1 MTFYLRMVFLAT
13 VLLYTALAKLSFGV
27 PVRTL
32 LSSYLFVLLL
42 FAYRREF
49 LDTVKSHQLT
59 VLVFA
64 GLTVTGGLVTILN
77 GRGLDVVI
85 GHALSDLIQPFLI
98 LVCTLVLLRLAGVGF
113 VARVFVGSA
122 LLTGAVAL
130 LQFADIGP
138 AWRLR
143 DWLGVIQAEPADLLT
158 ADEKIRPMGV
168 SLTPIVY
175 SYHIASAYILLN
187 LLHRLGRV
195 SGSAYAVLV
204 LSMLAMAVA
213 NGTRSLVLG
222 ILAQEAL
229 FSIMRMRLQSLLWI
243 GVLAIAGMAGLA
255 LLEAIG
261 SRVATL
267 SDTSAASR
275 VVLYIYGL
283 RLAADHPF
291 GLGWGFQPGDLAWL
305 YWEHLSGFIN
315 SDGVFRLG
323 IHNAFLNFF
332 LTFGLFGV
340 AVIAFAIYVKPRK
353 FGILAMCSTAYIVNT
368 LLHNDGLFVGD
379 SYYWFAFAVFVHL
392 YQPGWS
398 AIRTRAAPRALS
410 HPIHP

>member
-1 MTFYLRMVFLAT
+1 MKVYLRMAFLAT

-64 GLTVTGGLVTILN
+64 GLTATGGFLTILN

-98 LVCTLVLLRLAGVGF
+98 LICTLVLSRLAGVGF
-113 VARVFVGSA
+113 VARVLVGSA

-130 LQFADIGP
+130 LQFADVGI

-158 ADEKIRPMGV
+158 ADEKLRPMGI
-168 SLTPIVY
+168 SLTPIVF
-175 SYHIASAYILLN
+175 SYHIASAYIVLN
-187 LLHRLGRV
+187 LLHRQDRI
-195 SGSAYAVLV
+195 SGGTYAVFV
-204 LSMLAMAVA
+204 LSMLAMAAA

-222 ILAQEAL
+222 ILVHEML
-229 FSIMRMRLQSLLWI
+229 FSILRMRLLSLLWI
-243 GVLAIAGMAGLA
+243 GALAIAGMAGLA

-261 SRVATL
+261 SRIATL

-275 VVLYIYGL
+275 VVLYIYGF

-291 GLGWGFQPGDLAWL
+291 GLGWGFEPGDFAWL

-315 SDGVFRLG
+315 SEGIFRLG
-323 IHNAFLNFF
+323 IHNGFLNFF
-332 LTFGLFGV
+332 LTFGIFGA
-340 AVIAFAIYVKPRK
+340 AVIAFAVYVKPRK
-353 FGILAMCSTAYIVNT
+353 FVILAMGSTAYIMNAFF
-368 LLHNDGLFVGD
+368 HNDGLFVGD
-379 SYYWFAFAVFVHL
+379 SYYWFAFAIFLHL
-392 YQPGWS
+392 YQPGRS
-398 AIRTRAAPRALS
+398 AIRTGAAPRASS
-410 HPIHP
+410 HPVHP

>member
-1 MTFYLRMVFLAT
+1 MKFYLQMVFLAT

-42 FAYRREF
+42 LAYRREF

-64 GLTVTGGLVTILN
+64 GLAVTGGFVTILN

-98 LVCTLVLLRLAGVGF
+98 LICTLVLSRLAGVGF
-113 VARVFVGSA
+113 VTRVFVGSA

-130 LQFADIGP
+130 LQFADIGA

-158 ADEKIRPMGV
+158 ADEKVRPMGI

-175 SYHIASAYILLN
+175 SYHIASAYIVLN
-187 LLHRLGRV
+187 LLHRQDRV
-195 SGSAYAVLV
+195 SGGTYAVLV
-204 LSMLAMAVA
+204 LTMLAMAAA

-222 ILAQEAL
+222 ILVQEAL
-229 FSIMRMRLQSLLWI
+229 FSIVRMRFQSLLWI
-243 GVLAIAGMAGLA
+243 GVLGLAGMAGLV

-261 SRVATL
+261 SRIATL

-275 VVLYIYGL
+275 VVLYVYGL

-291 GLGWGFQPGDLAWL
+291 GLGWGYHPGDLAWL

-340 AVIAFAIYVKPRK
+340 AVIAFAVYVKPRK
-353 FGILAMCSTAYIVNT
+353 FAILVMCSTAYMVNAF
-368 LLHNDGLFVGD
+368 LHNDGLFVGD
-379 SYYWFAFAVFVHL
+379 SFYWFAFAVLIHL
-392 YQPGWS
+392 YQPS
-398 AIRTRAAPRALS
+398 VIRTEAARRASSLPV
-410 HPIHP
+410 HP

>member
-1 MTFYLRMVFLAT
+1 
-13 VLLYTALAKLSFGV
+13 
-27 PVRTL
+27 
-32 LSSYLFVLLL
+32 
-42 FAYRREF
+42 
-49 LDTVKSHQLT
+49 
-59 VLVFA
+59 
-64 GLTVTGGLVTILN
+64 
-77 GRGLDVVI
+77 
-85 GHALSDLIQPFLI
+85 
-98 LVCTLVLLRLAGVGF
+98 
-113 VARVFVGSA
+113 
-122 LLTGAVAL
+122 
-130 LQFADIGP
+130 
-138 AWRLR
+138 
-143 DWLGVIQAEPADLLT
+143 
-158 ADEKIRPMGV
+158 
-168 SLTPIVY
+168 
-175 SYHIASAYILLN
+175 
-187 LLHRLGRV
+187 
-195 SGSAYAVLV
+195 
-204 LSMLAMAVA
+204 MAAA

-353 FGILAMCSTAYIVNT
+353 FAILAMCSTAYIVNT

-398 AIRTRAAPRALS
+398 AIRTRAAPRAS
-410 HPIHP
+410 PHPIHP